1 MSDASERV
9 DAYTEE
15 LALPWRGGISS
26 AERVWM
32 LPYPPSDERRMRAQL
47 PRLAL
52 ATGAAGRG
60 WAVHDLTDAFG
71 TWLAQHEYAEAFVT
85 DPSDLTSS
93 LLDEFET
100 YVADRVRGALTAGG
114 VDAKTVVALV
124 GVGSLYPFVRVSRL
138 VEAVAGD
145 IPGRLLVL
153 FPGHYDAAGHTYRL
167 LDARDGFNYR
177 ALAILPKK
185 DRP

>member
-9 DAYTEE
+9 LAYAQE
-15 LALPWRGGISS
+15 LALQWRRGLSP

-32 LPYPPSDERRMRAQL
+32 LPYPPSEERRIRAQL
-47 PRLAL
+47 PRFAL
-52 ATGAAGRG
+52 VTAEAGRG
-60 WAVHDLTDAFG
+60 WTVLDVTDTFG
-71 TWLAQHEYAEAFVT
+71 TWLADHEYAEAFVT
-85 DPSDLTSS
+85 DPTDLTSS
-93 LLDEFET
+93 VLDHFEVH
-100 YVADRVRGALTAGG
+100 VADRLRGALTDDD
-114 VDAKTVVALV
+114 VDERTVVALV

-138 VEAVAGD
+138 VHAVAD
-145 IPGRLLVL
+145 HIRGRLLVL
-153 FPGHYDAAGHTYRL
+153 FPGRFDPSGHTYRL